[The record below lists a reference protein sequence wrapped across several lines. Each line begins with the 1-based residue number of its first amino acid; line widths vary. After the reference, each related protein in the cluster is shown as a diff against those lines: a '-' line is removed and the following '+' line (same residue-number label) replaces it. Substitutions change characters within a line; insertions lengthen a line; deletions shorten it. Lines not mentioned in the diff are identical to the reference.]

1 MEFLGKLYPN
11 LVKKGCGAVV
21 KGTNRQVVLV
31 KSPDPRL
38 FEQAIFIVREEA
50 LNREGVTNEQI
61 LRQARRAAD
70 GYLKQGKVWQRRTA
84 GLPASLWCAAGA
96 AVASAGWLVWLL
108 VL

>member
-1 MEFLGKLYPN
+1 MDTLYPN
-11 LVKKGCGAVV
+11 LGKKGCHTVV

-38 FEQAIFIVREEA
+38 FEQAIFILREEA

-70 GYLKQGKVWQRRTA
+70 GYLKQGKGWKRPAA
-84 GLPASLWCAAGA
+84 GLPG
-96 AVASAGWLVWLL
+96 LL
-108 VL
+108 VFAGFFVCFARGALLL

>member
-1 MEFLGKLYPN
+1 MDTLYPN
-11 LVKKGCGAVV
+11 LGKKGCHTVV

-38 FEQAIFIVREEA
+38 FEQAIFILREEA

-70 GYLKQGKVWQRRTA
+70 GYLKQGKGWNRPAA

-96 AVASAGWLVWLL
+96 AAASAGWMLWLFL
-108 VL
+108 L